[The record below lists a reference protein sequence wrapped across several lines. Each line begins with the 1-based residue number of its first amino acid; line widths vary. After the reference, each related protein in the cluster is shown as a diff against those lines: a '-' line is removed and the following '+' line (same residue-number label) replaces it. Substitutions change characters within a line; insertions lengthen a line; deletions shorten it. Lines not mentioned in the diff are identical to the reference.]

1 MCSVASPP
9 VRPHDAGVPVHAGAP
24 LPGPGP
30 APRPAHVTVAH
41 LVPVVR
47 RARRRVIANLAQ
59 LYGSEHGD
67 TLLQHSTY
75 DGVLIRLEIC
85 HNFTA
90 WCYNECLI
98 SFAAAQ
104 IVALFPY

>member
-9 VRPHDAGVPVHAGAP
+9 VRPHDAGVSVHAGSP

-75 DGVLIRLEIC
+75 D
-85 HNFTA
+85 
-90 WCYNECLI
+90 
-98 SFAAAQ
+98 
-104 IVALFPY
+104 